1 MLGDMQYIQ
10 LVIEDYLKGG
20 QTDYALMLCG
30 EWGCGKTYYV
40 TNTLKGTI
48 ESIKVP
54 LREEKYVCRFVSLYG
69 IQSGADVTY
78 RLYAAK
84 YSKATNVAT
93 PLVSAVKA
101 VSGFF
106 QHPVEIG
113 DEKQMSRWLEQFA
126 IKENEVFI
134 FDDVERIDEK
144 LLPEVF
150 AVFNQYVETHHAK
163 VILVC
168 NDSKM
173 DCVSEYLEKTVR
185 FKLRY
190 EASISDTLL
199 QILKDKK
206 YNEEYT
212 TFIKNYSNLIVEI
225 FSILQCCNLRTL
237 IFVLDN
243 YLKIYNQII
252 SCQYDESYNNLLF
265 EENWKDLIVYS
276 VAFKQGFSDWEIQQM
291 EYTTPE
297 LMLGVETNPLEDVPN
312 EKMPSDRDNE
322 VKRAKVQ
329 FGKIS
334 WKYRKEIAL
343 LVMNGYLDLTEF
355 KNHSERRIADW
366 KKEANSEEQ
375 QFCLNLMRG
384 WRQMEDDDIQPTLER
399 GYKMLI
405 GGKFNL
411 YQIAM
416 FFSVWMQLEGSN
428 IDGCAMCSE
437 QMCEFEKAINR
448 AVANH
453 TFDHRFEWCIPQ
465 WDPNEQG
472 ESAEKYRK
480 IAKLACEANKNAKEH
495 EYHEDAKSIITA
507 IRERDKEQIVEIM
520 KDTDNHYV
528 EHVDIDE
535 LWDVLIAAP
544 NSIKAAWC
552 TMFAASNPTPGFGHY
567 SKELVAQHRKLLGKM
582 RKYLDEKPYR
592 ISSMWI
598 SYAYQSM
605 SGKLVHS
612 DAIEV

>member
-1 MLGDMQYIQ
+1 MQYIQ

-54 LREEKYVCRFVSLYG
+54 LREENYACRFVSLYG

-243 YLKIYNQII
+243 YQKIYQHIK
-252 SCQYDESYNNLLF
+252 SCHYEEKYKSLLYKD
-265 EENWKDLIVYS
+265 NWRDLIVYS
-276 VAFKQGFSDWEIQQM
+276 IAFKLGFSDWEIQQM
-291 EYTTPE
+291 EYTSPE
-297 LMLGVETNPLEDVPN
+297 LNLGEENNPMDDETE
-312 EKMPSDRDNE
+312 EQISTERDIE
-322 VKRAKVQ
+322 VKKAKAR

-334 WKYRKEIAL
+334 WKYRNEIAV
-343 LVMNGYLDLTEF
+343 LVMNGYMDTVELEKNSENRITE
-355 KNHSERRIADW
+355 W
-366 KKEANSEEQ
+366 KKEEESEEQ
-375 QFCLNLMRG
+375 QYCINLSRY
-384 WRQMEDDDIQPTLER
+384 WRHMEDADVVPTLAR
-399 GYKMLI
+399 GYKMLCD
-405 GGKFNL
+405 GKFNL
-411 YQIAM
+411 YQITM
-416 FFSVWMQLEGSN
+416 FYSTWMQLEGSK
-428 IDGCAMCSE
+428 IDGCSMTSE
-437 QMCEFEKAINR
+437 QTIEFEKAINR

-535 LWDVLIAAP
+535 LWDELKAAP

-567 SKELVAQHRKLLGKM
+567 SKELVDQHHKLLAKM
-582 RKYLDEKPYR
+582 QTYIEDEPYR

-598 SYAYQSM
+598 EYAYKSM
-605 SGKLVHS
+605 QGKIVK
-612 DAIEV
+612 